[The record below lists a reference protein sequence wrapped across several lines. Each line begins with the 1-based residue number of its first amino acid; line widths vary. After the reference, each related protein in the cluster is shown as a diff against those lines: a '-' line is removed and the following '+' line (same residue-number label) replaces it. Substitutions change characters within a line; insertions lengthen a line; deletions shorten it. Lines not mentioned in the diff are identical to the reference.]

1 MFYNPVSKH
10 KYAPYNMQTLAS
22 ATANNGW
29 TSSEFAGFHQWI
41 KAGRIVRK
49 GEKGTPVVFFVDKK
63 TINKRTGEEEIIKVR
78 KVKFVFNVE
87 QTEYRRPKAAEGL
100 GLKTLFNQTTH

>member
-10 KYAPYNMQTLAS
+10 KYALTTCNPAS

-41 KAGRIVRK
+41 KAGRIVR

-63 TINKRTGEEEIIKVR
+63 TINKRTGNHQSPQ
-78 KVKFVFNVE
+78 VKFVFNVE
-87 QTEYRRPKAAEGL
+87 QTEDRNRRL
-100 GLKTLFNQTTH
+100 LKDCA